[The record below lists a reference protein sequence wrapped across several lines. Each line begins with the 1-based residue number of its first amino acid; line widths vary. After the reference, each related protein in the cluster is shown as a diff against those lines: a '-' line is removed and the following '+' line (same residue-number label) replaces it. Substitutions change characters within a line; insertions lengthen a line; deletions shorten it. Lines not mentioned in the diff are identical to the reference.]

1 MLADADKALFLWIN
15 ALVGHAP
22 VVDAAMGWVA
32 SDYLVPVCM
41 GLTLVALWFIGRDA
55 PERMRYQI
63 GMFTALTAM
72 ALSSLVV
79 LISNTLFFRPRPF
92 DGLEGV
98 RLLFYQ
104 PTDSSFPSNSASV
117 AFAIAAGVW
126 CVNRRIG
133 TALFIA
139 AAVYGFSR
147 VYVGVHYPADILG
160 GGHRGRGY
168 GADAEIARPDDAG
181 AGGGDKGGAAVCD
194 GVKYFLLF
202 ASFITRASEW
212 NNLALPLVITCRTA
226 Q

>member
-63 GMFTALTAM
+63 GMFAALTAM

-79 LISNTLFFRPRPF
+79 LISNALFFRPRPF

-104 PTDSSFPSNSASV
+104 PTDSSFPSNSAAV
-117 AFAIAAGVW
+117 AFAIAAGGVVRQQAHRYGAVHRG
-126 CVNRRIG
+126 CGVRLFARVCG
-133 TALFIA
+133 RAL
-139 AAVYGFSR
+139 S
-147 VYVGVHYPADILG
+147 
-160 GGHRGRGY
+160 GGHTWERGHRNRGY
-168 GADAEIARPDDAG
+168 GADAAIARLDDAV
-181 AGGGDKGGAAVCD
+181 AGGGHQGGAAACG
-194 GVKYFLLF
+194 GVRFFLRFDLSSRASGNGTILLF
-202 ASFITRASEW
+202 RS
-212 NNLALPLVITCRTA
+212 L
-226 Q
+226 